1 MKALAAA
8 IAALLALALAGGATL
23 AEGPEAGLVV
33 DYGDGRVET
42 HCVPLGDA
50 ESVSGDE
57 LLELAGLEINE
68 LSGLL
73 CSIGESGCEHEG
85 TFDSCT
91 CECDWGSGDACIYW
105 ALFSRGPDDDRWRY
119 AATSMYGLRAAHG
132 DLHGWSWGEGG
143 PGWGAAPPPLT
154 FVDVCGAPAVSAAAP
169 PPAAAEPAPA
179 EASPPGTVAPERA
192 DAAAESEPDAAAS
205 AGDGDGGGG
214 TDWRAIAIGSG
225 IAAAVLLAAIAVA
238 AWRRWRT
245 ALSGESVSG
254 VLVFTALNAVGLI
267 AYFHPFVF
275 AGATDPDSRWFTHAT
290 DGPIVFAAVAAL
302 CLALIVAELSRGT
315 LNSRSL
321 AALGV
326 LCALAAVLRAVTLP
340 AGASLYFFLIIVG
353 GYAFGPRPGFLLG
366 ALSFFLG
373 AIVTGGVGPW
383 LPFQLF
389 AAGWVGMSM
398 GAVRLIA
405 GGRGP
410 GSRRDAVLIVAG
422 GVFWGFA
429 YGFVVNLWFWP
440 FVASGPDV
448 AYQPG
453 LGLAETVR
461 RYWNFYLFTSL
472 GWDLL
477 RAGANAVVLI
487 LLARPLLR
495 AMLRFHDRFTWRA
508 EPLAP
513 YRAAVPPDTVSSAPV
528 VKLDASEA
536 K

>member
-8 IAALLALALAGGATL
+8 TAIALAALLPIAAL

-42 HCVPLGDA
+42 YCVALGEA

-73 CSIGESGCEHEG
+73 CSIEGSGCEHEG
-85 TFDSCT
+85 DFDSCT
-91 CECDWGSGDACIYW
+91 CECDWGSGEACVYW
-105 ALFSRGPDDDRWRY
+105 ALFSRAADDDRWRY
-119 AATSMYGLRAAHG
+119 SPTSMYGLRAADG

-143 PGWGAAPPPLT
+143 PGWGEAPPPLT
-154 FVDVCGAPAVSAAAP
+154 FADVCA
-169 PPAAAEPAPA
+169 PPAAATEPPSTA
-179 EASPPGTVAPERA
+179 EAPPTPAAGESPT
-192 DAAAESEPDAAAS
+192 PDAIATEEADDEPEPGS
-205 AGDGDGGGG
+205 VTANAGGSGGGP
-214 TDWRAIAIGSG
+214 DWRAIAIGSAV
-225 IAAAVLLAAIAVA
+225 AAALLAAVA
-238 AWRRWRT
+238 GAGAWRWRT
-245 ALSGESVSG
+245 ARPGESAAAI
-254 VLVFTALNAVGLI
+254 LIFAALNAVGLI

-302 CLALIVAELSRGT
+302 CLALIVSNLGEGT

-326 LCALAAVLRAVTLP
+326 LSALAAVLRAVTLP

-353 GYAFGPRPGFLLG
+353 GYAFGPRLGFLLG
-366 ALSFFLG
+366 VFSFFLG
-373 AIVTGGVGPW
+373 SVVTGGFGPW

-398 GAVRLIA
+398 GAARLIA
-405 GGRGP
+405 GGKGP
-410 GSRRDAVLIVAG
+410 DLRRDAVLIVAG

-429 YGFVVNLWFWP
+429 YGFITNLWFWP
-440 FVASGPDV
+440 FVVSGPDV

-453 LGLAETVR
+453 LGVVETVR

-495 AMLRFHDRFTWRA
+495 AMLRFHDRFSWRA
-508 EPLAP
+508 EPLAS
-513 YRAAVPPDTVSSAPV
+513 YRAAAPPDTVSSAPV
-528 VKLDASEA
+528 VKLDASDA

>member
-8 IAALLALALAGGATL
+8 TAIALAALLPALAL

-42 HCVPLGDA
+42 YCVALGDT

-73 CSIGESGCEHEG
+73 CSIEGSGCEHEG

-91 CECDWGSGDACIYW
+91 CECDWGSGEACIYW
-105 ALFSRGPDDDRWRY
+105 ALFSRAPDDDRWRY
-119 AATSMYGLRAAHG
+119 SPTSVDGLRAADG

-143 PGWGAAPPPLT
+143 PGWGDAPPPLA
-154 FVDVCGAPAVSAAAP
+154 FADVCGAPATP
-169 PPAAAEPAPA
+169 EPAP
-179 EASPPGTVAPERA
+179 EAVAATPEPT
-192 DAAAESEPDAAAS
+192 PDAVAAGQPDS
-205 AGDGDGGGG
+205 GREPEPAVAANADGDGGGP
-214 TDWRAIAIGSG
+214 DWRAIAIGSAV
-225 IAAAVLLAAIAVA
+225 AAALLAAVA
-238 AWRRWRT
+238 GVWRQRR
-245 ALSGESVSG
+245 ARPGESVAAI
-254 VLVFTALNAVGLI
+254 LIFAALNAVGLI

-302 CLALIVAELSRGT
+302 CLALIVANLGEGA

-326 LCALAAVLRAVTLP
+326 LSALAAVLRAVTLP

-353 GYAFGPRPGFLLG
+353 GYAFGPRLGFLLG
-366 ALSFFLG
+366 VFSFFLG
-373 AIVTGGVGPW
+373 SVVTGGFGPW

-398 GAVRLIA
+398 GAARLVA
-405 GGRGP
+405 GGDGP
-410 GSRRDAVLIVAG
+410 DLRRDAVLIVAG

-429 YGFVVNLWFWP
+429 YGFITNLWFWP
-440 FVASGPDV
+440 FVVSGPDV

-453 LGLAETVR
+453 LGVVETVR

-495 AMLRFHDRFTWRA
+495 AMLRFHDRFSWRA
-508 EPLAP
+508 DALAP
-513 YRAAVPPDTVSSAPV
+513 YPATVPPDTVSSAPV
-528 VKLDASEA
+528 VKLDAPDA

>member
-8 IAALLALALAGGATL
+8 TAIALAALLPAVAL

-42 HCVPLGDA
+42 YCVALGEA

-73 CSIGESGCEHEG
+73 CSIEGSGCEHEG
-85 TFDSCT
+85 DFDSCT
-91 CECDWGSGDACIYW
+91 CECDWGSGEACIYW
-105 ALFSRGPDDDRWRY
+105 ALFSRAADDDRWRY
-119 AATSMYGLRAAHG
+119 SPTSMYGLRAADG

-143 PGWGAAPPPLT
+143 PGWGEAPPPLT
-154 FVDVCGAPAVSAAAP
+154 FAEVCA
-169 PPAAAEPAPA
+169 PPAAATEPPSAAEVTPAPSAVESQTPDAVAAGQPDSGREPEPA
-179 EASPPGTVAPERA
+179 VAV
-192 DAAAESEPDAAAS
+192 
-205 AGDGDGGGG
+205 DGGGG
-214 TDWRAIAIGSG
+214 GDGGPDWRAIAIGS
-225 IAAAVLLAAIAVA
+225 AVAVALLAAVA
-238 AWRRWRT
+238 GVWRWRT
-245 ALSGESVSG
+245 ARPGESAAA
-254 VLVFTALNAVGLI
+254 LLIFAALNAVGLI

-302 CLALIVAELSRGT
+302 CLALIVSNLGEGT

-326 LCALAAVLRAVTLP
+326 LSALAAVLRAVTLP

-353 GYAFGPRPGFLLG
+353 GYAFGPRLGFLLG
-366 ALSFFLG
+366 VFSFFLG
-373 AIVTGGVGPW
+373 SVVTGGFGPW

-405 GGRGP
+405 GGGGP
-410 GSRRDAVLIVAG
+410 DLRRDAILIVAG

-429 YGFVVNLWFWP
+429 YGFITNLWFWP
-440 FVASGPDV
+440 FVVSGPDV

-453 LGLAETVR
+453 LGVVETVR

-495 AMLRFHDRFTWRA
+495 AMLRFHDRFSWRA
-508 EPLAP
+508 EPFAP
-513 YRAAVPPDTVSSAPV
+513 YRAAAPPDTVSSAPV
-528 VKLDASEA
+528 VKLDASDA

>member
-1 MKALAAA
+1 MKALATA
-8 IAALLALALAGGATL
+8 IVALLALALAGGAAL

-73 CSIGESGCEHEG
+73 CSVEGFGCEHEG
-85 TFDSCT
+85 TFDSCA

-119 AATSMYGLRAAHG
+119 AATSMYGLRAADG
-132 DLHGWSWGEGG
+132 GLHGWSWGEGG
-143 PGWGAAPPPLT
+143 PGWGEAPPPLT
-154 FVDVCGAPAVSAAAP
+154 FADVCGAPAVSDAAP
-169 PPAAAEPAPA
+169 TPSAAEPAPA
-179 EASPPGTVAPERA
+179 VAEASTPDAVAPAES
-192 DAAAESEPDAAAS
+192 DPDSAAAG
-205 AGDGDGGGG
+205 AGNGGGG
-214 TDWRAIAIGSG
+214 GGADWRAIAIGSG
-225 IAAAVLLAAIAVA
+225 VAAAVLLAVVAVA
-238 AWRRWRT
+238 ARRRWRT

-254 VLVFTALNAVGLI
+254 VLVFAVLNAVGLI

-508 EPLAP
+508 GPLAP

>member
-8 IAALLALALAGGATL
+8 AAALLALALAGGAAL

-42 HCVPLGDA
+42 HCVPLGGA

-57 LLELAGLEINE
+57 LLALAGLEINE
-68 LSGLL
+68 LAGLL
-73 CSIGESGCEHEG
+73 CAIGDAGCEHEG

-91 CECDWGSGDACIYW
+91 CECDRGGGDACVYW

-119 AATSMYGLRAAHG
+119 AATGMYGLRAADG

-143 PGWGAAPPPLT
+143 PGRGDAPPPLT
-154 FVDVCGAPAVSAAAP
+154 FADVCGAPAVSAAAP
-169 PPAAAEPAPA
+169 PPAAPA
-179 EASPPGTVAPERA
+179 EAPTPEAAAPERA
-192 DAAAESEPDAAAS
+192 DAAAEPEPESAAGA
-205 AGDGDGGGG
+205 GGGDEG
-214 TDWRAIAIGSG
+214 GGPDWRAIAIGSG
-225 IAAAVLLAAIAVA
+225 SAAAAALLAAGALA
-238 AWRRWRT
+238 AWRRRT

-254 VLVFTALNAVGLI
+254 VLVFAALNAVGLI

-302 CLALIVAELSRGT
+302 CLALVVAELGRGT

-453 LGLAETVR
+453 LGLAETAR

-477 RAGANAVVLI
+477 RAGANAAVLI

-508 EPLAP
+508 VPPAP

>member
-1 MKALAAA
+1 MKALIAA
-8 IAALLALALAGGATL
+8 IAALLALALAGGVAR
-23 AEGPEAGLVV
+23 AEGPEAGLVI

-42 HCVPLGDA
+42 RCVPLGDA
-50 ESVSGDE
+50 ESVSGGE
-57 LLELAGLEINE
+57 LLELAGLEINQ

-73 CSIGESGCEHEG
+73 CSIGDSGCEHEG

-91 CECDWGSGDACIYW
+91 CECDWGGGDACVYW

-119 AATSMYGLRAAHG
+119 APTGMDGLRATDG

-143 PGWGAAPPPLT
+143 PGRGEAPPPLT
-154 FVDVCGAPAVSAAAP
+154 FADVCGAPAVSDAAP
-169 PPAAAEPAPA
+169 TPAAAE
-179 EASPPGTVAPERA
+179 ASTPGAVAPERA
-192 DAAAESEPDAAAS
+192 DAAESEPDSAAG

-214 TDWRAIAIGSG
+214 MDWRAIAIGG
-225 IAAAVLLAAIAVA
+225 VAAAVALLAAVTFA
-238 AWRRWRT
+238 ARRRWRM
-245 ALSGESVSG
+245 ALSGESASG
-254 VLVFTALNAVGLI
+254 VLVFAALNAVGLV

-398 GAVRLIA
+398 GAVRLLA
-405 GGRGP
+405 GGSGP
-410 GSRRDAVLIVAG
+410 GSRRDAALIVAG

-513 YRAAVPPDTVSSAPV
+513 YRVAPPDTVSSAPV